1 MMMGLLHSKL
11 MAHFGRNLLW
21 VLPGLSFKRWIGG
34 GVIGVIVLLLGVG
47 LLLNLQPFT
56 WLIRSI
62 EYWGKLIPN
71 PLSGLIC
78 LLLGLSMVIPS
89 YRKLRHLFFEG
100 TQTEGRAFIEALY
113 RQKTLSQGPKIVAI
127 GGGTGLSTLLRG
139 LKHYTSNLTAVV
151 TVGDDGGSSGVLRAE
166 HGIIP
171 PGDIRNCIAA
181 LADEEQLI
189 TELFQYRFNM
199 GDGLSG
205 HSFGN
210 LFLTALCHIKQGDML
225 QAIRESCK
233 VLNVRG
239 KVLPATLEQLKLVA
253 TFTDG
258 SQVIGESQI
267 PEAKKP
273 IQTLALSPQA
283 PKGLEEAVLAI
294 AQADLIIL
302 GPGSLFTSVLPNLLI
317 PDIAHAFIAS
327 DAKKVYACNIVTQPG
342 ETDHLDAWG
351 HVAVLANHLSEAHP
365 TFKTH
370 GWIDAIVTHPTLS
383 QEALPEK
390 YTQAGATPVA
400 LDVKRFQQHGIACK
414 IAHLMPESTGAL
426 THIRHDSRKLAEAI
440 LSWYERATA
449 L

>member
-1 MMMGLLHSKL
+1 M
-11 MAHFGRNLLW
+11 LW

-34 GVIGVIVLLLGVG
+34 GVLGTLLLLLGSS
-47 LLLNLQPFT
+47 LLLNLQPVTAF
-56 WLIRSI
+56 IRCI
-62 EYWGKLIPN
+62 EYLGKLIPN
-71 PLSGLIC
+71 PLSGMIC
-78 LLLGLSMVIPS
+78 FVLGLGMFIPS

-100 TQTEGRAFIEALY
+100 TQTEGKAFIEALY
-113 RQKTLSQGPKIVAI
+113 RHKTLSQGPKIVAI

-139 LKHYTSNLTAVV
+139 LKHYTTNLTAVV
-151 TVGDDGGSSGVLRAE
+151 TVGDDGGSSGVLRVE

-258 SQVIGESQI
+258 SQVVGESQI
-267 PEAKKP
+267 PEAKKT
-273 IQTLALSPQA
+273 IQTLSLSPEA
-283 PKGLEEAVLAI
+283 PKGLEEAVNAI
-294 AQADLIIL
+294 READLIIL

-317 PDIAHAFIAS
+317 PDMAQAFLQS
-327 DAKKVYACNIVTQPG
+327 SAKKVYACNIVTQPG
-342 ETDHLDAWG
+342 ETDGLDAWG
-351 HVAVLANHLSEAHP
+351 HVDVLYRHLASHPLAVERHGWLDAVVAHP
-365 TFKTH
+365 PL
-370 GWIDAIVTHPTLS
+370 DLETL
-383 QEALPEK
+383 PDK
-390 YTQAGATPVA
+390 YHKAGAVPVT
-400 LDVKRFQQHGIACK
+400 LDTKAFQHYGITCY
-414 IAHLMPESTGAL
+414 ISPLMPDTPGVM
-426 THIRHDSRKLAEAI
+426 THVRHDSQKLAAAI
-440 LSWYERATA
+440 LTWYEHYR
-449 L
+449 